1 MSTIMDSLGDSSG
14 HSILVASSGDWR
26 ISTTAL
32 TVFPA
37 LLNSV
42 LLFAD
47 NGCLFRQTVNEKQW
61 ADLHYTSSNPSEK

>member
-1 MSTIMDSLGDSSG
+1 MDSLGDSSG
-14 HSILVASSGDWR
+14 QSILVASTGDYR
-26 ISTTAL
+26 IPTTAL

-47 NGCLFRQTVNEKQW
+47 NDSVCSGRQ
-61 ADLHYTSSNPSEK
+61 

>member
-1 MSTIMDSLGDSSG
+1 MSIIMDSLGDSSE

-37 LLNSV
+37 LLYSI
-42 LLFAD
+42 LMFAD
-47 NGCLFRQTVNEKQW
+47 NGSVCSGRQ
-61 ADLHYTSSNPSEK
+61 